1 MGTKCPILNVNPEI
15 LATFMNS
22 CHSISVEFNLWLI
35 ESMDVELVAN
45 EGRQYVLFQ
54 EGSFIAGSGAQN
66 SVR

>member
-1 MGTKCPILNVNPEI
+1 
-15 LATFMNS
+15 MNS

-66 SVR
+66 SVRWCKAREVVGDAEP